1 MPQYGGANRPYYP
14 IWATGDC
21 YDPET
26 NPTGKYPRI
35 TGTSWYESGTGNTSF
50 WLRNGA
56 YLRLKNL
63 NVGYMLPKTFVNR
76 LGLTQAQV
84 FMNATNLFCISDVT
98 EFLDP
103 EQEYYDSYPL
113 MRTFSFGLNVSF

>member
-1 MPQYGGANRPYYP
+1 MDFGRYN
-14 IWATGDC
+14 
-21 YDPET
+21 
-26 NPTGKYPRI
+26 
-35 TGTSWYESGTGNTSF
+35 
-50 WLRNGA
+50 
-56 YLRLKNL
+56 
-63 NVGYMLPKTFVNR
+63 LPKSILNP

-113 MRTFSFGLNVSF
+113 MRTFSFGLNFTF